1 MFGEECVDFKDK
13 NCLAVSVDGKT
24 AFINLE
30 TRVSIILREAYTQ
43 KFYRKRILQ
52 ILVCFY
58 VCVQTVECEDDNS
71 EDDSLR
77 EMVELAV
84 QRLYEAINPVM

>member
-13 NCLAVSVDGKT
+13 NCLAVCVDGKT

-30 TRVSIILREAYTQ
+30 TRVSITLCESYTL
-43 KFYRKRILQ
+43 KFYRKGSLLILE
-52 ILVCFY
+52 CFY
-58 VCVQTVECEDDNS
+58 ICVQTVECEEANS

-77 EMVELAV
+77 EMVELSV
-84 QRLYEAINPVM
+84 QRLYEAMNPVM